1 MSNDKLKL
9 MHGTTVMKRMEQSV
23 IDEIND
29 LMERGRYLV
38 YLQPKVDIHT
48 GRTEGAEALIRQL
61 DDELALWDRGC
72 LFRCWNITIWCI

>member
-48 GRTEGAEALIRQL
+48 VRTEGAEALIRQL
-61 DDELALWDRGC
+61 DPITAVAQKILWSRSRAELILSP
-72 LFRCWNITIWCI
+72 